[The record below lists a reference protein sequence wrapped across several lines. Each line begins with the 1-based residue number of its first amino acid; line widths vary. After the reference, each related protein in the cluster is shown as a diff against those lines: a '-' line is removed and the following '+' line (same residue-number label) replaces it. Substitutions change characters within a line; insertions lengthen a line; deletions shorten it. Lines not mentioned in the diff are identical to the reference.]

1 MDEQLRKRRSD
12 TWDLLVVKGLDYR
25 KVVRRVANK
34 YGAKETTIETDITR
48 MEQWLPELN
57 HTNFS
62 SGVSRLRE
70 LRENRQRRQQM
81 VLEAR
86 RDGDT
91 ERERE
96 LLQEIDWAIETDVR
110 LAQSLGETNSEG
122 ASLDDMLRAFR
133 DGDSAGYVPD
143 PDESADDEETV

>member
-1 MDEQLRKRRSD
+1 MDDSLRSRRED

-25 KVVRRVANK
+25 KVVRRVSNK
-34 YGAKETTIETDITR
+34 YGSPESTIESDISN
-48 MEQWLPELN
+48 MDSWLPDLD

-86 RDGDT
+86 SEGDT
-91 ERERE
+91 ERERA
-96 LLQEIDWAIETDVR
+96 LLQEIDWAIEKDVR
-110 LAQSLGETNSEG
+110 LSQSLGETHSEG
-122 ASLDDMLRAFR
+122 ASLDDMLRALR
-133 DGDSAGYVPD
+133 DGDSSKRVPD
-143 PDESADDEETV
+143 PDGES